1 MDMRVKVGRRLVVEN
16 PTDEVLRWARKEL
29 TLPNPD
35 YAKKARMGFGIGNTP
50 KTLALYEIHG
60 DKLILPFGL
69 MDEATGALSGAE
81 FYPDFP
87 TYPHIDFGGQAM
99 ELYDY
104 QTDAVLRMFAA
115 RYGILVSPAGSG
127 KTQVAIAL
135 VKAYARPALWL
146 THTADLLNQS
156 KARAERYMDPS
167 LIGTITRGKVNIGR
181 GITFATV
188 QTMSKLDLRQYR
200 DMWDVVIVDECHHC
214 AGTPTAMTQFATV
227 VSHLAARHKYG
238 VTATAH
244 RADGLMKAVY
254 ALLGGVKYQVPEEAV
269 KDRIVQVALDVVYT
283 GVKATPACSNP
294 DGTLN
299 YTRMIKALSED
310 EARNTMI
317 AKRLVEDKDRSCL
330 ILSERL
336 EHLETLR
343 AMLPREMQENAA
355 LINGKMKTKR
365 GREDREQAVQAMR
378 DGRIKYLFAT
388 YQLAK
393 EGLDIPRLE
402 RLYMTTPV
410 KDKAVVIQ
418 AVGRIARAFHGK
430 QEPVAVDFVDA
441 IRYCENAFRQR
452 KRIYKNLHMKL
463 DV

>member
-1 MDMRVKVGRRLVVEN
+1 MDMQVKVGRRLVVEH
-16 PTDEVLRWARKEL
+16 PTEKVLRWAAKEL

-35 YAKKARMGFGIGNTP
+35 YAKKARMGFWVGNTP
-50 KTLALYEIHG
+50 KTLSLYEIHG

-69 MDEATGALSGAE
+69 MDEATGVLSGAE
-81 FYPDFP
+81 FHPDFP
-87 TYPHIDFGGQAM
+87 TFPHIDFGGQPM

-104 QTDAVLRMFAA
+104 QTDALLRMFAA

-127 KTQVAIAL
+127 KTQIAIAL
-135 VKAYARPALWL
+135 AKAYSRPTLWL
-146 THTADLLNQS
+146 THTADLLAQS
-156 KARAERYMDPS
+156 KSRAERYMDPA

-188 QTMSKLDLRQYR
+188 QTMAKLDLWQYR

-227 VSHLAARHKYG
+227 VSNLAARHKYG
-238 VTATAH
+238 LTATAH

-254 ALLGGVKYQVPEEAV
+254 ALLGGVKYEVPDSAV
-269 KDRIVQVALDVVYT
+269 KDRIVQVTLRPVFT
-283 GVKATPACSNP
+283 GVGPMPACMNP

-310 EARNTMI
+310 AARNEIIT
-317 AKRLVEDKDRSCL
+317 KRLVEDADRSCL

-336 EHLETLR
+336 EHLKILR
-343 AMLPREMQENAA
+343 GMLPQQMQEESA
-355 LINGKMKTKR
+355 LIHGQMTTKR

-378 DGRIKYLFAT
+378 DGRLKYLFAT

-430 QEPVAVDFVDA
+430 SEPVAVDFIDA
-441 IRYCENAFRQR
+441 IRYCENAYRQR
-452 KRIYKNLHMKL
+452 RRIYKNLNMKI